1 MSEET
6 NWEAIIS
13 VIGSF
18 ASIGGAIWA
27 FVEADK
33 AAQSVTKA
41 ESVRDELINRRELI
55 EVSKVHSETT
65 RILKVA
71 SRVGPSSDLR
81 RLIGFNAP
89 EVASEIEEYV
99 RFLSEHSSHFSE
111 LFENT
116 ARDLCDSLRDDI
128 SVLADARD
136 PQSIKDIGKVIYN
149 KIHGFL
155 PTAKMISD
163 LKRESVPVK

>member
-1 MSEET
+1 MSDET
-6 NWEAIIS
+6 NLETIVS
-13 VIGSF
+13 VVGSI

-33 AAQSVTKA
+33 AAKSVTKA
-41 ESVRDELINRRELI
+41 ESVRDEIVNRRELI

-81 RLIGFNAP
+81 RLTGFNAP
-89 EVASEIEEYV
+89 EIASEIEEYV

-116 ARDLCDSLRDDI
+116 ARDLCDSLKDDI

-136 PQSIKDIGKVIYN
+136 PQSIKDIGKIIYN

-163 LKRESVPVK
+163 LKRESMSVK

>member
-1 MSEET
+1 MSEGI
-6 NWEAIIS
+6 NWETTIS
-13 VIGSF
+13 VVGSI
-18 ASIGGAIWA
+18 ASILGAVWA
-27 FVEADK
+27 YMEAGK
-33 AAQSVTKA
+33 AAKSVTKA
-41 ESVRDELINRRELI
+41 ESVRDEIINRRELI

-81 RLIGFNAP
+81 RLTGFNAP

-111 LFENT
+111 LFENK
-116 ARDLCDSLRDDI
+116 ARELCDSIRDDI
-128 SVLADARD
+128 PVLADARD
-136 PQSIKDIGKVIYN
+136 PNSIKDIGKVIYH

-163 LKRESVPVK
+163 LKRESVSTK

>member
-6 NWEAIIS
+6 NWETIVS
-13 VIGSF
+13 VVGSI

-27 FVEADK
+27 FIEAGK
-33 AAQSVTKA
+33 AAKSVTKA
-41 ESVRDELINRRELI
+41 ESVRDEIVNRRELI

-81 RLIGFNAP
+81 RLTGFNAP

-99 RFLSEHSSHFSE
+99 RFLSEHSSHFSD

-116 ARDLCDSLRDDI
+116 ARDICDSLRDDI
-128 SVLADARD
+128 SILADARD
-136 PQSIKDIGKVIYN
+136 PQSIKDIGKVIYK
-149 KIHGFL
+149 KIHDFL

-163 LKRESVPVK
+163 LKRESVSVK

>member
-1 MSEET
+1 MSGEW

-13 VIGSF
+13 VIGSL

-33 AAQSVTKA
+33 AAKSVTKA

-55 EVSKVHSETT
+55 EISKVHSETT

-81 RLIGFNAP
+81 RLTGFNAP

-99 RFLSEHSSHFSE
+99 RFLSEHSSYFSE

-116 ARDLCDSLRDDI
+116 ARDLCDSLKDDI
-128 SVLADARD
+128 AVLADARD
-136 PQSIKDIGKVIYN
+136 PKSIKDIGKVIYN

-155 PTAKMISD
+155 ATAKMISD
-163 LKRESVPVK
+163 LKRESVSVK

>member
-6 NWEAIIS
+6 NWETIVS
-13 VIGSF
+13 VVGSI

-33 AAQSVTKA
+33 AAKSVTKA
-41 ESVRDELINRRELI
+41 ESVRDEIINRRELI

-81 RLIGFNAP
+81 RLTGFNAP
-89 EVASEIEEYV
+89 EIASEIEEYV

-155 PTAKMISD
+155 PTVKMISD
-163 LKRESVPVK
+163 LKRESVSVK